1 MAAVLDRS
9 IVSYPSSENDDDVQ
23 CNYEPGSSNP
33 AAVDSFNLYGD
44 TDSDNSDENMDTE
57 FQKNN
62 LISSDSEGGE
72 EAVLEN
78 SIADPVEVLSSTVKK
93 DACSG
98 EIQFM

>member
-9 IVSYPSSENDDDVQ
+9 IVSYPSSENDDDDDVQ

-33 AAVDSFNLYGD
+33 AAVDSFNLYGN

-62 LISSDSEGGE
+62 LISSESDS
-72 EAVLEN
+72 LRRPITEN
-78 SIADPVEVLSSTVKK
+78 LLTYKTPHGKCIHL
-93 DACSG
+93 
-98 EIQFM
+98 

>member
-9 IVSYPSSENDDDVQ
+9 IVSYPSSENDDDDDVQ
-23 CNYEPGSSNP
+23 CNYEPGTSNP

-62 LISSDSEGGE
+62 LISSESDS
-72 EAVLEN
+72 LRRPLTKN
-78 SIADPVEVLSSTVKK
+78 KSI
-93 DACSG
+93 
-98 EIQFM
+98 F